1 MKATARQRLA
11 LLVAASAG
19 AHLGVLSLLALVR
32 PHLHEAAAPPVMNVE
47 IVPLYIPQRM
57 REAPPPR
64 SLAAQPIRP
73 RRALRPDERSDV
85 APLVTP
91 NAAPPA
97 AASGPWALGPPAP
110 GSAQAPPDLRNALRR
125 GSAGCATPQLLNK
138 DERAA
143 CQERLGRGAKDAP
156 FIPPPIAADKQSE
169 WDAVAARKRAKWKE
183 REGSVS
189 APIPSGPSSPS
200 QAPNPFPEVW
210 TPRN

>member
-1 MKATARQRLA
+1 MKATDRQRLA

-32 PHLHEAAAPPVMNVE
+32 PHLHDAAPPPVMNVE
-47 IVPLYIPQRM
+47 IVPLYVPR
-57 REAPPPR
+57 RTDEASPAR
-64 SLAAQPIRP
+64 NLAVQPIRP
-73 RRALRPDERSDV
+73 RRTLRPDERSDV

-91 NAAPPA
+91 NAPTTT
-97 AASGPWALGPPAP
+97 SGPWALSPPAP
-110 GSAQAPPDLRNALRR
+110 GPAQPPADLRNALRR
-125 GSAGCATPQLLNK
+125 GTGGCATPELLNK

-143 CQERLGRGAKDAP
+143 CQERLGRGARDAP
-156 FIPPPIAADKQSE
+156 FIPPPIAAEKQSE
-169 WDAVAARKRAKWKE
+169 WDKAAARKRAKWKE

-189 APIPSGPSSPS
+189 APVPSGPSSPS